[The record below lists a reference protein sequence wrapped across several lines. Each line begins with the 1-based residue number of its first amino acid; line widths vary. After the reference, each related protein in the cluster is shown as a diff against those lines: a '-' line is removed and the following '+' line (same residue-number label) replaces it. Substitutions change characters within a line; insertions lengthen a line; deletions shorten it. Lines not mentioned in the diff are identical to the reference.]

1 MGSSNSSYSNE
12 LSYKV
17 TNDTSDNLSG
27 KSYRTANTCGAST
40 PSQFSLRQLATMVTG
55 KGHHLKID
63 WQQPDILP
71 GALQARL
78 RSQQRAEEFLKNKP
92 VTPTIPQECEWWQ
105 NPPRLVP
112 TVPRAPRGKP
122 VIASGI
128 LNRMSNRQA
137 SHLDYDHIPDTLV
150 QPTQGSNPWARV
162 RRKVRVRPDPELRD
176 LLELYHLLSRE
187 IPGMD
192 SHPEPGGSVT
202 EPVIHSPK

>member
-1 MGSSNSSYSNE
+1 MG
-12 LSYKV
+12 KV
-17 TNDTSDNLSG
+17 TMSG

-40 PSQFSLRQLATMVTG
+40 PSQFSLTRRLTAMVTG
-55 KGHHLKID
+55 KRHHLKID

-71 GALQARL
+71 EALQGRL
-78 RSQQRAEEFLKNKP
+78 RSQKRTEEFLENKP
-92 VTPTIPQECEWWQ
+92 VTPTIPQECVWWE

-112 TVPRAPRGKP
+112 TVPRPPRGKS

-137 SHLDYDHIPDTLV
+137 SHLDSDHIPDTLV
-150 QPTQGSNPWARV
+150 QPTQGSNPWAKV
-162 RRKVRVRPDPELRD
+162 RRKVRVRPDPEHLRLQD

-192 SHPEPGGSVT
+192 SHPEPGGPVT
-202 EPVIHSPK
+202 EPVIHSPN